1 MAKERSDDEIIAACA
16 AGCSDPAWRE
26 FIRRFGR
33 LIYGAIYG
41 VLNRYG
47 FSRRHDLADDV
58 YQQVL
63 LEFWEKKR
71 LAALRDRERL
81 RPFLIAAAVSRTVDA
96 IRLTTRVSDR
106 NNKAASFADAGPARS
121 ISDGPRRAAEKNETQ
136 KIVEEELSQLT
147 AKEGLVMRLTF
158 QEEFTHRETADLL
171 GLPVDTVSTLVRRT
185 RDKIKTSLV
194 QKGFEDL

>member
-1 MAKERSDDEIIAACA
+1 MAKERSDEDIIAACV
-16 AGCSDPAWRE
+16 AGSGPAWRE
-26 FIRRFGR
+26 FIARFGR

-41 VLNRYG
+41 VLNRHG

-81 RPFLIAAAVSRTVDA
+81 RPVLVAAAVSRTVDA
-96 IRLTTRVSDR
+96 IRLAARVSNR
-106 NNKAASFADAGPARS
+106 SGEAAASADAGSERS
-121 ISDGPRRAAEKNETQ
+121 ASGSPRRTAEKNESQ

-185 RDKIKTSLV
+185 RDKIKASLIR
-194 QKGFEDL
+194 KGFED